1 MSKKNISKKIS
12 GKEDIKTIKTIYTKI
27 TPFALSTAIKLS
39 NCNYLFIIFN
49 KKKVT

>member
-12 GKEDIKTIKTIYTKI
+12 GKEDIKTIYTKI